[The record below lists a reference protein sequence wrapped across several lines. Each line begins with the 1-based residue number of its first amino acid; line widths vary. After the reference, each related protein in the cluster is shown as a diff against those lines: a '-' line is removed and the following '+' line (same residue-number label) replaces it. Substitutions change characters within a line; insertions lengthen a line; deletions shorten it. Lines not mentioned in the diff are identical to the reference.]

1 MAILVVVVS
10 LRVDLQDKS
19 LGENDVVE
27 KRIKKAFKDG
37 LKRLLGFWLGG
48 GVDKSENWWVLLKTL
63 EEEEEANSINKRDTV
78 TASSSS
84 SQACGFALRGLFSFL
99 WRRLA
104 AAIINLTL
112 LPNFLFCL
120 FLEFEVTGSGLWF
133 EFIIG
138 PPVGQEGKSSKLGF
152 RSYKIS
158 IVLYSIIDSI
168 AFEIVTCYNERPR
181 LYFLTS
187 CKL

>member
-63 EEEEEANSINKRDTV
+63 VEEEEANSINKRYTV
-78 TASSSS
+78 TVSSSS
-84 SQACGFALRGLFSFL
+84 SQACVVLRFAVFFPFSGVGLHLQLVS
-99 WRRLA
+99 
-104 AAIINLTL
+104 
-112 LPNFLFCL
+112 
-120 FLEFEVTGSGLWF
+120 
-133 EFIIG
+133 
-138 PPVGQEGKSSKLGF
+138 
-152 RSYKIS
+152 
-158 IVLYSIIDSI
+158 
-168 AFEIVTCYNERPR
+168 
-181 LYFLTS
+181 
-187 CKL
+187 

>member
-63 EEEEEANSINKRDTV
+63 EEEEEANSINKRYTV
-78 TASSSS
+78 TVSSSS
-84 SQACGFALRGLFSFL
+84 SQACVVLRFAVFFPFSGVGLQL
-99 WRRLA
+99 LL
-104 AAIINLTL
+104 LT
-112 LPNFLFCL
+112 
-120 FLEFEVTGSGLWF
+120 
-133 EFIIG
+133 
-138 PPVGQEGKSSKLGF
+138 
-152 RSYKIS
+152 
-158 IVLYSIIDSI
+158 
-168 AFEIVTCYNERPR
+168 
-181 LYFLTS
+181 
-187 CKL
+187 

>member
-63 EEEEEANSINKRDTV
+63 VEEEEANSINKRYTV
-78 TASSSS
+78 TVSSSS
-84 SQACGFALRGLFSFL
+84 SQACVVLRFAVFFPFSGVGLQL
-99 WRRLA
+99 LL
-104 AAIINLTL
+104 LT
-112 LPNFLFCL
+112 
-120 FLEFEVTGSGLWF
+120 
-133 EFIIG
+133 
-138 PPVGQEGKSSKLGF
+138 
-152 RSYKIS
+152 
-158 IVLYSIIDSI
+158 
-168 AFEIVTCYNERPR
+168 
-181 LYFLTS
+181 
-187 CKL
+187 